1 MQLDFT
7 DKRVLITGGTRGI
20 GRATVAAFL
29 DAGARVAVNGRTE
42 ASTTSAIAAL
52 GGDARLVLAPG
63 NVATE
68 AGCKA
73 IVDAAIQGLGGL
85 DILVNCAGVG
95 DTAKVEQV
103 TEAFWDDMLGV
114 NLKGAFFCTRWA
126 LPALRKA
133 RGNVVNL
140 ASDAGLMG
148 DLGAGVVYSASK
160 GGLVNMTRAMALE
173 LAPEVRVNSV
183 CPGYVDTDM
192 VRRDYIDKAD
202 DPAAAERAL
211 MDYAPMKR
219 IAAPEEIASA
229 ILYLASDHARY
240 VTGSALQ
247 IDGGTTAG
255 R

>member
-1 MQLDFT
+1 MRFDFT
-7 DKRVLITGGTRGI
+7 DKRVLVTGGTRGI

-29 DAGARVAVNGRTE
+29 DSGARVAVNGRSIE
-42 ASTTSAIAAL
+42 STASAIAAL
-52 GGDARLVLAPG
+52 ASPTKLVAAPG

-73 IVDAAIQGLGGL
+73 IVDTAISGLGGL
-85 DILVNCAGVG
+85 DILVNCAGIG
-95 DTAKVEQV
+95 GTAAIEDVS
-103 TEAFWDDMLGV
+103 EAFWDEMLAV

-126 LPALRKA
+126 LAALRETK
-133 RGNVVNL
+133 GNVVNL
-140 ASDAGLMG
+140 ASDAGLIG
-148 DLGAGVVYSASK
+148 DVGAGAVYSASK

-173 LAPEVRVNSV
+173 LAPDVRVNSV

-192 VRRDYIDKAD
+192 VRRDYIDRAD

-211 MDYAPMKR
+211 VEYAPLKR
-219 IAAPEEIASA
+219 IAEPKEIASA
-229 ILYLASDHARY
+229 ILYLASEDARY
-240 VTGSALQ
+240 VTGAAFQ